1 MSAPFYLA
9 PPPAATLIGR
19 GDIYEFVPI
28 PWLNPPVHVL
38 RNWQQGA
45 AEVQQASRVRDAFR
59 VGSRD
64 NKEFII
70 TECKTRFVVVFSH
83 DAELRKG
90 QTYVLVVPVYTVN
103 DRADDPA
110 LLDHLRHHQIYNAF
124 HLPPETTLRISESY
138 ADFRRLQPLHR
149 DFLEPGKRCARLSP
163 ATMQAMLAQF
173 SKFLLRI

>member
-1 MSAPFYLA
+1 MPAPFYLA
-9 PPPAATLIGR
+9 PPPAATLVCR

-28 PWLNPPVHVL
+28 LWLNPPVHVL
-38 RNWQQGA
+38 RNWQQGT
-45 AEVQQASRVRDAFR
+45 AEVLQASGVNDAFR

-90 QTYVLVVPVYTVN
+90 QTYVLVVLVYTVN
-103 DRADDPA
+103 AQSDDPV
-110 LLDHLRHHQIYNAF
+110 LLDNLRHHQIYNALY
-124 HLPPETTLRISESY
+124 LPPAAALRISESY

-163 ATMQAMLAQF
+163 STMQAMLAQF